1 MFQSDT
7 RVVVL
12 TGAGI
17 SAESGIR
24 TFRANDGV
32 WENHRI
38 EDVATPFAWERDP
51 KLVWGFY
58 QGRRRQLLDVVPNCA
73 HQALVSLEN
82 YLDEFL
88 LITQNVDDLHS
99 RAGSKKLIHIHG
111 ELRKLRCETCGQ
123 VIDAMNDEHLQ
134 NQYVECTQCTNK
146 RLRPHIVWFHEMP
159 FRMEEIYDAVVD
171 NSPKGVIELFHG
183 YTYSGIPI
191 SVAAA
196 LAVQDIFE
204 KEDIF
209 KRAKELAPYF
219 QEGLFS
225 LKDIDVVENI
235 RGYGMMGGI
244 DIKMD
249 TKPGRAGLATF
260 KHCYDAGVNFK
271 ATGDCLIIAPMFIC
285 EKKHIDEIIEKL
297 RTGITNYSK
306 SKKN

>member
-1 MFQSDT
+1 MMFQSDT

-51 KLVWGFY
+51 KLVWEFY
-58 QGRRRQLLDVVPNCA
+58 QGRRRQLLDVVPNSA
-73 HQALVSLEN
+73 HNALVSLEN

-159 FRMEEIYDAVVD
+159 FRMDEIYDAVGRCEVFIAI
-171 NSPKGVIELFHG
+171 G
-183 YTYSGIPI
+183 TSGHVYPAAGLL
-191 SVAAA
+191 SVAKDVGAHCIGINLDPPENVA
-196 LAVQDIFE
+196 LFDEFHQ
-204 KEDIF
+204 
-209 KRAKELAPYF
+209 
-219 QEGLFS
+219 
-225 LKDIDVVENI
+225 
-235 RGYGMMGGI
+235 
-244 DIKMD
+244 
-249 TKPGRAGLATF
+249 GLAGELVPT
-260 KHCYDAGVNFK
+260 
-271 ATGDCLIIAPMFIC
+271 LIS
-285 EKKHIDEIIEKL
+285 KWLDE
-297 RTGITNYSK
+297 
-306 SKKN
+306 